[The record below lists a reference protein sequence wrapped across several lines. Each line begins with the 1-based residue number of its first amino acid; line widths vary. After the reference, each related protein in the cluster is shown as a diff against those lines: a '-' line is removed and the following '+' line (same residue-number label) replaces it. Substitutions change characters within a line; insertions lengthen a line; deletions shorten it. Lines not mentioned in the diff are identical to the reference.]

1 MVQVIQPMDPV
12 SIAAAAGS
20 IILCCGQITFIL
32 TQWIGRLKT
41 IDERIQ
47 TFINEIQSL
56 SATHDALQKS
66 LQQPAMVAAARSAEQ
81 NAGAGLWK
89 QVQRSLNDC
98 KTTIEQLKKVLNDIN
113 PNSGGLFR
121 RPVQTFKERL
131 VSGDV
136 AELRQR
142 LVLFNSTLSL
152 PLQMINVTLQ
162 MEQQEVNADQNE
174 RLESQISTL
183 NKMTSRLATRL
194 GPHISA
200 VPESS
205 TDEQTLVYEGLE
217 NCLET
222 ARKFCSNASVIS
234 SVRSGVSTITP
245 VGVSF
250 AWANP
255 IMGSIAGDPLSSERR
270 NRIESWVPVAES
282 NDSESEFISGSPG
295 STGITSITGVS
306 NQRFTRGSIAEVD
319 DSVESERTQKLLDM
333 AQGKLDRQ
341 DYAGAE
347 QCYLKAI
354 SMLEQ
359 HDLRHRVALELEEV
373 HVMLAS
379 TYLKQEKY
387 DKAEAL
393 LLPLAE
399 TIKTSESLRAYSAC
413 HLLGE
418 LYLKKTTDDLI
429 AQFCAP
435 QRDDIKS
442 LLDLAEKY
450 SMTAYN
456 GRRKEMG
463 KSNPVCLE
471 SVKLLVEIYRAKGDK
486 VEVEIWQQFLSV
498 ASVPAR
504 PFSEISTQAS
514 TQEEPHSPLIDISN
528 DDVLPIQAEKQSKS
542 RFSLLFRQKSSQ
554 STSNIQ
560 RRQTN
565 ELFPPPVMRAES
577 VASVQSYG
585 ASPTSLSPVLQAVSS
600 TGQPPRRSGTSRSI
614 GIKGKSQS
622 PSNEPM
628 PSKPPPE
635 LLVINPNS
643 RHFTRE
649 EAATRIFR
657 EIQEDCAKGNH
668 KKAVKKAVE
677 FMSAYSL
684 KAGVEFLFGE
694 EIGKN
699 ISKGGKKGLA
709 ATGHG
714 YAPLHF
720 FASLPLDCAFE
731 VSLLIKQGVDVNAT
745 DSIDPRIFP
754 NQALPL
760 AVEQGNAEVVRTL
773 LNTPN
778 IAIEVKGQF
787 QRTPLMIACDKNDL
801 KLMEILLDHGAT
813 MFPQG
818 CPSLFFRAA
827 TYGNPDIFRLFLQ
840 RGLKIPAKAPGDP
853 LPLLVAAVMSSQAG
867 LRGDQLSR
875 KVANRAEVVK
885 LLLDAGADP
894 RLGDDT
900 GHTAMYYAAVENA
913 TDVIALFESLGP
925 PTAET
930 VPA

>member
-1 MVQVIQPMDPV
+1 MDPL
-12 SIAAAAGS
+12 SIAAATGS
-20 IILCCGQITFIL
+20 IILSCGQITFIL

-41 IDERIQ
+41 IDDRIQ

-56 SATHDALQKS
+56 SATHDALQKT

-98 KTTIEQLKKVLNDIN
+98 KATIEQLKKVLNDIN
-113 PNSGGLFR
+113 SSSGGLFR
-121 RPVQTFKERL
+121 RPVQTFKESL
-131 VSGDV
+131 LSGDV
-136 AELRQR
+136 AGLRQR
-142 LVLFNSTLSL
+142 LVLFNSTLAL

-162 MEQQEVNADQNE
+162 LEQQEVNADQNE

-200 VPESS
+200 LPESS

-234 SVRSGVSTITP
+234 SVKSGASTITP
-245 VGVSF
+245 VGVRS

-255 IMGSIAGDPLSSERR
+255 IMGSIAGDPLSNERR

-282 NDSESEFISGSPG
+282 NDSGSELISASPG
-295 STGITSITGVS
+295 STGITSMTGVS
-306 NQRFTRGSIAEVD
+306 NQRLTRGSIPEVD
-319 DSVESERTQKLLDM
+319 DSVESERTRKLLDM

-341 DYAGAE
+341 EYAGAE
-347 QCYLKAI
+347 KCYLKAI

-359 HDLRHRVALELEEV
+359 HDLKHRVALELEEV
-373 HVMLAS
+373 HLMLAS
-379 TYLKQEKY
+379 TYLKQENY
-387 DKAEAL
+387 SKAEAL

-399 TIKTSESLRAYSAC
+399 TTKTSESLRAYSAC

-418 LYLKKTTDDLI
+418 LYLKKAAVDLEARESADMI
-429 AQFCAP
+429 
-435 QRDDIKS
+435 S
-442 LLDLAEKY
+442 LLDLAENY

-456 GRRKEMG
+456 GRRSEIG
-463 KSNPVCLE
+463 KRNQLCLE
-471 SVKLLVEIYRAKGDK
+471 SAKLLVEIYRAKDDE
-486 VEVEIWQQFLSV
+486 VEVEFWQQFLSV
-498 ASVPAR
+498 ASAPAR
-504 PFSEISTQAS
+504 PFSQISTQPS
-514 TQEEPHSPLIDISN
+514 TQGELHSPLIDISN
-528 DDVLPIQAEKQSKS
+528 DGSLPIQTEKQGKS
-542 RFSLLFRQKSSQ
+542 RFALPFRQKSSK
-554 STSNIQ
+554 SMANIQ
-560 RRQTN
+560 RRETN
-565 ELFPPPVMRAES
+565 ELFPPPVTPAES

-585 ASPTSLSPVLQAVSS
+585 TSPTSLSPILPAASVMDQS
-600 TGQPPRRSGTSRSI
+600 PRRSSTFRSL
-614 GIKGKSQS
+614 GSKGKSQS
-622 PSNEPM
+622 LSNEPM
-628 PSKPPPE
+628 PPKPPPE
-635 LLVINPNS
+635 PLAINPDS

-657 EIQEDCAKGNH
+657 EIQEDCTKGHH
-668 KKAVKKAVE
+668 KRAVKKAVE
-677 FMSAYSL
+677 FMGAYSL
-684 KAGVEFLFGE
+684 TARRQFLFQE

-720 FASLPLDCAFE
+720 FASLPIDCAFE
-731 VSLLIKQGVDVNAT
+731 MSLLIKQGVDVNAT
-745 DSIDPRIFP
+745 DSIDPRVFP
-754 NQALPL
+754 SRALPL

-773 LNTPN
+773 LNTPD
-778 IAIEVKGQF
+778 IAIEVKGEF

-801 KLMEILLDHGAT
+801 KLMEMLLDHGAT

-827 TYGNPDIFRLFLQ
+827 THGNPDVFRLFLK

-853 LPLLVAAVMSSQAG
+853 LPLLIAAVISSQAG
-867 LRGDQLSR
+867 LKGDRLSR
-875 KVANRAEVVK
+875 KVANRTEVVK

-894 RLGDDT
+894 HLEDDA
-900 GHTAMYYAAVENA
+900 GRTAMYYAAVENA
-913 TDVIALFESLGP
+913 IDVIALFESAGA
-925 PTAET
+925 PTAEAL
-930 VPA
+930 PA

>member
-1 MVQVIQPMDPV
+1 MDPV
-12 SIAAAAGS
+12 SIAAATAS
-20 IILCCGQITFIL
+20 IILSCGQITFTL

-41 IDERIQ
+41 IDERTQ

-66 LQQPAMVAAARSAEQ
+66 LQQPAMVAAARSAEH

-98 KTTIEQLKKVLNDIN
+98 KATIEQLKKVLNDIN

-131 VSGDV
+131 VSGDI

-234 SVRSGVSTITP
+234 SVRSGASTITP
-245 VGVSF
+245 VGVSS

-255 IMGSIAGDPLSSERR
+255 IMGSVAGDPLSSERR

-282 NDSESEFISGSPG
+282 NDSESELISGSPG
-295 STGITSITGVS
+295 STGITSMTGVS
-306 NQRFTRGSIAEVD
+306 NQRFTRGSIPEVD
-319 DSVESERTQKLLDM
+319 DSVESERTRKLLGM

-347 QCYLKAI
+347 KCYLKAI

-399 TIKTSESLRAYSAC
+399 TTKTSESLRAYSAC

-418 LYLKKTTDDLI
+418 LYLKKAAVDLL
-429 AQFCAP
+429 AP
-435 QRDDIKS
+435 QQDDMIS

-463 KSNPVCLE
+463 KGNPVCLE
-471 SVKLLVEIYRAKGDK
+471 SVKLLVEIYRAKGDE
-486 VEVEIWQQFLSV
+486 VEVEIWQQFLSG

-542 RFSLLFRQKSSQ
+542 RFPLLFRQKSSQ

-560 RRQTN
+560 RRETN
-565 ELFPPPVMRAES
+565 ELFPPPITPAES

-585 ASPTSLSPVLQAVSS
+585 TSPTSLSPVLQAVPL
-600 TGQPPRRSGTSRSI
+600 TGQFPRRSGTSRSF

-628 PSKPPPE
+628 PSKTPPE

-649 EAATRIFR
+649 DAATRIFR

-684 KAGVEFLFGE
+684 KAGVKFLFGE

-731 VSLLIKQGVDVNAT
+731 VSLIIKQGVDVNAT

-754 NQALPL
+754 NRALPL
-760 AVEQGNAEVVRTL
+760 AVEQGNPEVVRTL

-778 IAIEVKGQF
+778 IAIEVKGEF

-801 KLMEILLDHGAT
+801 KVMEILLDHGAT

-867 LRGDQLSR
+867 LKGDQLSR

-894 RLGDDT
+894 HLEDDA

-925 PTAET
+925 PQPRLCQLEGY
-930 VPA
+930 